1 MGYLATPRAKTR
13 VVEASGTGDGG
24 DQRGGNS
31 VRQER
36 GVQCSTASG
45 ASAIAW
51 KENEGRQGDD
61 GRKEKKK
68 GDMVRMRMI
77 CKARQ

>member
-1 MGYLATPRAKTR
+1 MGYLVTSKAKTR
-13 VVEASGTGDGG
+13 VVKASGTGDGG

-36 GVQCSTASG
+36 GVQCSAASG

-61 GRKEKKK
+61 RRKEEKR
-68 GDMVRMRMI
+68 VI
-77 CKARQ
+77 W